1 MKKRVIA
8 LLLAGMMCTSALTG
22 CGGIDKSAVIASM
35 DGVDV
40 SMGIANFYCRFQQA
54 SVEDTYKI
62 YFGDDVWN
70 QDLYGIGV
78 TMGDM
83 LKDSVM
89 DTLHDLYTLQL
100 HKDEYG
106 VELTEDEKAA
116 IKEAAAAFMRDNS
129 QKACRELGAT
139 ESIVEEFLTLCT
151 IQTKTRAAIEDK
163 ADVKVSDEE
172 ANMRGYTRLMIRTDN
187 HTDEN
192 GSTVA
197 YTEDEKAA
205 LKSTAED
212 IVAGLA
218 EEGATLES
226 LAAAHSLE
234 TTKQTYAT
242 YESEAEGSGDTE
254 NPEGIGDTEGDGD
267 TEGTEGNEDTEG
279 TEGNG
284 DTEST
289 EGTEDTENTEG
300 SEDTEGTEGNGDTE
314 SSGDDEKED
323 PVLAALKNLKEGETS
338 GLIETDT
345 ALYIVRVDSDTDTEA
360 TEKNRQSI
368 IDQRRQD
375 YYSEVLEGW
384 QKEDNWNVDQDELA
398 KIRLD
403 QPFTTKNPN
412 AGTQEQ

>member
-54 SVEDTYKI
+54 SAEDTYKI

-106 VELTEDEKAA
+106 VKLTEDEKAA
-116 IKEAAAAFMRDNS
+116 IKEAAAAFMSDNS

-197 YTEDEKAA
+197 YTEDEVAA

-234 TTKQTYAT
+234 TTKQSYAT
-242 YESEAEGSGDTE
+242 YESKTEGD
-254 NPEGIGDTEGDGD
+254 EGNGDTEGDGDTEGNEDTESTEGNVDTESTEGNED

-284 DTEST
+284 DDES
-289 EGTEDTENTEG
+289 
-300 SEDTEGTEGNGDTE
+300 NGD
-314 SSGDDEKED
+314 GEKED

-403 QPFTTKNPN
+403 QPFTTINPN

>member
-35 DGVDV
+35 EGVDV
-40 SMGIANFYCRFQQA
+40 SMGVANFYCRFQQA
-54 SVEDTYKI
+54 SIEDAYKI
-62 YFGDDVWN
+62 YFGDNVWS
-70 QDLYGIGV
+70 QDMYGIGV
-78 TMGDM
+78 TMEDM

-100 HKDEYG
+100 HMDEYG
-106 VELTEDEKAA
+106 IALTEDEKAA
-116 IKEAAAAFMRDNS
+116 IKEAAAAFMSDNS
-129 QKACRELGAT
+129 QKACREMGAT
-139 ESIVEEFLTLCT
+139 ESIVEEFLTLCK
-151 IQTKTRAAIEDK
+151 IQSKTRTAIEEK

-172 ANMRGYTRLMIRTDN
+172 ANMRGYTRLMIRMDS

-234 TTKQTYAT
+234 TTKQSYAT
-242 YESEAEGSGDTE
+242 YESEAEGNGDTD
-254 NPEGIGDTEGDGD
+254 N
-267 TEGTEGNEDTEG
+267 TEG

-289 EGTEDTENTEG
+289 EGNEDTENTEG
-300 SEDTEGTEGNGDTE
+300 DGDTE
-314 SSGDDEKED
+314 STEGDGDTGNAGSNGDGEKED
-323 PVLAALKNLKEGETS
+323 PVLAALKKLKEGETS
-338 GLIETDT
+338 GLIETDS

-368 IDQRRQD
+368 IDQRKQD
-375 YYSEVLEGW
+375 YYSEVLKDW
-384 QKEDNWNVDQDELA
+384 QKEDNWSVDQDELA

-403 QPFTTKNPN
+403 QPLTTKNPN